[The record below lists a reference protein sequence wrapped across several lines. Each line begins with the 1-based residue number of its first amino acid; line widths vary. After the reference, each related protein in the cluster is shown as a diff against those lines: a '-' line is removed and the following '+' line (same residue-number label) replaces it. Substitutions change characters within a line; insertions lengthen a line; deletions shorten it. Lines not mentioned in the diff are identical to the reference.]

1 MKKLRLPRALIAL
14 GALAAA
20 AAAAGGAFA
29 LINADRPGVFLVKTA
44 VMSEPVGLNDTFAY
58 KLMVVNNTERPVE
71 ARLIDVLPREVDL
84 VGSAEISATGTI
96 TTLVAEPLP
105 PQQEAVTWRGVLAP
119 ASRMQLSFRV
129 KLVDCPPY
137 PAPWPIGVNRV
148 VRNAATLLT
157 GPVAQIAVHEFA
169 PRGCASQTVTPRP
182 TVVRPTPVPGAE
194 IGVTKYARLH
204 PDFDE
209 PERGWVASW
218 FVAYGNRG
226 QQAATN
232 VSIVDRPSDN
242 QTLSGL
248 RSAPLLTPTIDSGV
262 YTFDVGTVESQ
273 RRGGILMR
281 ARLPFNTA
289 AGTVLTN
296 SVAISASNDGSTLNN
311 RDNVSITVPYL
322 PPLITWPRPG
332 VTCSGTLTITG
343 RAQATSAVEVVI
355 DETRVATVTADAD
368 GFWSLP
374 VELAD
379 GKHLIQAQ
387 TRAVNGEPRRA
398 AAVLVIVDSSLFWDP
413 ISLVFVGPEGGRHH
427 ARHWMGWMQDSGWYA
442 ALAPSTTYTV
452 SVRIC
457 CNDESTVVTATI
469 PSVGAI
475 NLTDADGDH
484 RYMATFTT
492 GGPRAMVSAP
502 AALCVTWG
510 DETQCSRGRIVPVL
524 NRGRHHVILITRDGF
539 DIDRIN
545 AAPGDLLEF
554 VNMDEKPRA
563 IARRPNLAASADV
576 SAEEPD
582 AFSLEVGESYVVE
595 VSDSRSA
602 QFYDAND
609 ATAGVTVAGGNQLY
623 LPVTTR

>member
-1 MKKLRLPRALIAL
+1 MKKLRFPRALIAL
-14 GALAAA
+14 GALAATV
-20 AAAAGGAFA
+20 AAAGGAFA
-29 LINADRPGVFLVKTA
+29 MVNADRPGVFLVKTA
-44 VMSEPVGLNDTFAY
+44 EMGEPAGLNDTFVY
-58 KLMVVNNTERPVE
+58 KLTVVNNSERPIE
-71 ARLIDVLPREVDL
+71 ARVIDVLPREVDL
-84 VGSAEISATGTI
+84 VGSLEISATGTI
-96 TTLVAEPLP
+96 TTLIAEPMP
-105 PQQEAVTWRGVLAP
+105 PQPEAVSWRGVLA
-119 ASRMQLSFRV
+119 ASSRMQLSFRV
-129 KLVDCPPY
+129 KLIDCPPY

-169 PRGCASQTVTPRP
+169 PRGCAAQTVTPRP
-182 TVVRPTPVPGAE
+182 TVTRPTPVPGAE
-194 IGVTKYARLH
+194 IGVNKHARLH

-242 QTLSGL
+242 QTIAGL
-248 RSAPLLTPTIDSGV
+248 RSAPLLTPTIDGGV
-262 YTFDVGTVESQ
+262 YTFDVGTVEAQ

-281 ARLPFNTA
+281 ARLPFSTA

-311 RDNVSITVPYL
+311 RDHVSLTVPYL

-332 VTCSGTLTITG
+332 VTCSGTVTISG
-343 RAQATSAVEVVI
+343 RAQAASAVEVVI
-355 DETRVATVTADAD
+355 DETRVATVTADAE

-387 TRAVNGEPRRA
+387 TRAFNGEPRRA
-398 AAVLVIVDSSLFWDP
+398 AAVPVIVNSSLFWDP
-413 ISLVFVGPEGGRHH
+413 ISLVFVGPEGRRH
-427 ARHWMGWMQDSGWYA
+427 ARHWMGWMHDSGWYV

-457 CNDESTVVTATI
+457 CDDASTVVTATI
-469 PSVGAI
+469 PSVGEI
-475 NLTDADGDH
+475 SLTDADGDH
-484 RYMATFTT
+484 RYTATFTT
-492 GGPRAMVSAP
+492 GGPRAMASAP
-502 AALCVTWG
+502 AALCVKWG
-510 DETQCSRGRIVPVL
+510 AEMQCSRGRIVPVL
-524 NRGRHHVILITRDGF
+524 HRGRHHVILITRDGF

-545 AAPGDLLEF
+545 ASPGDLLEF

-576 SAEEPD
+576 NAEEPD

-595 VSDSRSA
+595 VEDGRTA

-609 ATAGVTVAGGNQLY
+609 STTGVTVAGSNQIY